1 MTLPANFQF
10 SQNSLQDYV
19 DCPRLFE
26 LRYLLRCRWPA
37 IQSEPVLE
45 MEHHLE
51 QGSRFHQLAH
61 QHTLG
66 IPIDQLSRLAQDE
79 ELQRWWNNYLHNEP
93 FGTLPNRRLP
103 EYTLATPFEKYRL
116 IAKFDLVAI
125 EPGQRAVI
133 VDWKTASRKPVRL
146 HLKARLQTRLYRFLL
161 VEAGAYL
168 NGGQPI
174 QPDQVEMIYWFTD
187 FPDEPE
193 HFIYSQS
200 EYESDRAYL
209 SQLIQ
214 EIQNQKEGQFLNSSS
229 EKRCLFCNY
238 RSLCNRGTQAG
249 DWQLQ
254 VEEIEPNAENPLEID
269 FYQIGEIEL

>member
-45 MEHHLE
+45 MEHRLE

-93 FGTLPNRRLP
+93 FGALPHRRLP
-103 EYTLATPFEKYRL
+103 EYTLWQSNR
-116 IAKFDLVAI
+116 
-125 EPGQRAVI
+125 
-133 VDWKTASRKPVRL
+133 RKPL
-146 HLKARLQTRLYRFLL
+146 
-161 VEAGAYL
+161 
-168 NGGQPI
+168 
-174 QPDQVEMIYWFTD
+174 
-187 FPDEPE
+187 
-193 HFIYSQS
+193 
-200 EYESDRAYL
+200 
-209 SQLIQ
+209 
-214 EIQNQKEGQFLNSSS
+214 
-229 EKRCLFCNY
+229 
-238 RSLCNRGTQAG
+238 
-249 DWQLQ
+249 
-254 VEEIEPNAENPLEID
+254 
-269 FYQIGEIEL
+269 